1 MNETDKT
8 YRNII
13 NIKREL
19 IKLGEEKENLYSRKK
34 ALYNERKQLL
44 EQLKQLREKKENYS
58 KILDNLME
66 ERQKT
71 LEKLEELKKKLD
83 EIKQKRKDVFKNK
96 DVLKDINK
104 YKKELETLEYVLQ
117 TEILSYSQ
125 EKKIWNRIKYLRKL
139 LGKYEEISAV
149 LEEIDKLKQEYNAY
163 KSKLSIIGQNIRK
176 NIDERKVVKEQI
188 KAIKERLSAIVNEY
202 NTIKQQITEIKERI
216 RVLED
221 KLKEELEKYVNQIT
235 QKQTLEVSAEEKNKI
250 VEEYSKIQEKIMNGG
265 ELSMDD
271 ILIMQKYEL
280 LKKKGAI
287 WFRKII
293 SNKSI
298 TIFRI
303 I

>member
-8 YRNII
+8 YRSII

-19 IKLGEEKENLYSRKK
+19 IKLGEEKEHLYSRKK
-34 ALYNERKQLL
+34 VLYNERKQLL
-44 EQLKQLREKKENYS
+44 QQLRELRKKKEEYS

-71 LEKLEELKKKLD
+71 LEKLEELKKKLE

-96 DVLKDINK
+96 DVVKDINK

-139 LGKYEEISAV
+139 LGKYEEISTV
-149 LEEIDKLKQEYNAY
+149 LEEIDKLRQEYNAY
-163 KSKLSIIGQNIRK
+163 RSKLSIIGQNIRK

-188 KAIKERLSAIVNEY
+188 KNIKERLTSIVNEY
-202 NTIKQQITEIKERI
+202 NTIKQQITEIKEKI
-216 RVLED
+216 KTLED
-221 KLKEELEKYVNQIT
+221 KLKDELEKYVNQLS
-235 QKQTLEVSAEEKNKI
+235 QKQPMEISSEEKNKI
-250 VEEYSKIQEKIMNGG
+250 IEEYSKIQEKIVNGG

-271 ILIMQKYEL
+271 ILVMQKYEL

-287 WFRKII
+287 
-293 SNKSI
+293 
-298 TIFRI
+298 
-303 I
+303 

>member
-1 MNETDKT
+1 VNETDKI

-19 IKLGEEKENLYSRKK
+19 IKLGEEKEHLYSRKK
-34 ALYNERKQLL
+34 VLYNERKELL
-44 EQLKQLREKKENYS
+44 QKLEELKRKKEEYS
-58 KILDNLME
+58 KILDNLMD

-96 DVLKDINK
+96 DIIKDINK

-139 LGKYEEISAV
+139 LGKYEEISSV
-149 LEEIDKLKQEYNAY
+149 LEEIDKIKQEYNAY
-163 KSKLSIIGQNIRK
+163 RSKLSIIGQNIRK

-188 KAIKERLSAIVNEY
+188 KEVKEKLSNIMNEY
-202 NTIKQQITEIKERI
+202 NALKQQITEIKEKI
-216 RVLED
+216 RMLED
-221 KLKEELEKYVNQIT
+221 KLKEELEKYISRIT
-235 QKQTLEVSAEEKNKI
+235 QKQSIEISNEEKNKI
-250 VEEYSKIQEKIMNGG
+250 IEEYSKIQQKIMNGG

-271 ILIMQKYEL
+271 ILVMQKYEL

-287 WFRKII
+287 
-293 SNKSI
+293 
-298 TIFRI
+298 
-303 I
+303 